1 MKTSKNRCGYDD
13 ILGILKNNISK
24 NDMEYWND
32 IFTEYINN
40 VFSDP
45 VTKNLLLVTH
55 PHKKHLSGD
64 YILDI
69 NDIIIN
75 NIAKSKYRDKITL
88 VNPYNIKV
96 MDKIKIRDIFIEEDS
111 YSHLQADYITN
122 YYLPK
127 IIQAL

>member
-1 MKTSKNRCGYDD
+1 M
-13 ILGILKNNISK
+13 
-24 NDMEYWND
+24 
-32 IFTEYINN
+32 
-40 VFSDP
+40 
-45 VTKNLLLVTH
+45 VTH

-88 VNPYNIKV
+88 VNPFNIKL